1 METGMKHDFETQ
13 EQAEAFYKFLEA
25 TSEHRQKFRN
35 AFAHNEL
42 EWEAFQAGWN
52 AAKQQFGVTE

>member
-1 METGMKHDFETQ
+1 MKHDFETE

-52 AAKQQFGVTE
+52 AAKQNFKVQE

>member
-1 METGMKHDFETQ
+1 MKHDFDTP
-13 EQAEAFYKFLEA
+13 EQCDAFYVFLEA
-25 TSEHRQKFRN
+25 TSDDRQKFRN

-52 AAKQQFGVTE
+52 AAKEYFEVSE

>member
-1 METGMKHDFETQ
+1 MEISVKHDFETE
-13 EQAEAFYKFLEA
+13 EQSDAFYVFLEA

-52 AAKQQFGVTE
+52 AAKDFFGVDK

>member
-1 METGMKHDFETQ
+1 MKYDFETQ
-13 EQAEAFYKFLEA
+13 EQSDAFYVFLEA

-52 AAKQQFGVTE
+52 AAKQQFKVEECLKQ

>member
-1 METGMKHDFETQ
+1 MKHDFETE
-13 EQAEAFYKFLEA
+13 EQSDAFYVFLEA

-52 AAKQQFGVTE
+52 AAKDFFGVDK